1 MSEARATHWQPDP
14 LLARTPARTPNFV
27 RMPWDENNAQ
37 AFGPWRMQ
45 DKTDPTGPQTEPA
58 KNFSPSPAPADNSAE
73 HDAASGA
80 AAPDAGAPPHD
91 TSPNS
96 MGGASGAAAAGAAS
110 SEAAAAATGTA
121 TVVVG
126 GASEQELTVARQQGY
141 VLGIKDGLSKALND
155 LEAER
160 QKEREAIR
168 SLMIELRALE
178 QNPQRFFEPL
188 RRLALHLA
196 EQLVRGE
203 LTVSGQAIDRLVK
216 SCLDDLGSHDKA
228 VVVTLNPDDLQRLQA
243 LQIDTQ
249 SELRLDPD
257 PTLLPGS
264 VRVRAH
270 DAEIQDFID
279 HRLEALARRLL
290 SDPEAWLKKS
300 SLLHPHEVEP
310 LPDDT
315 PKRPWFT
322 RPVDVQDTPSKPVA
336 TAEQAEA
343 ADAPTERDAAATGA
357 QALDET
363 VPPEDAAPALPAAE
377 ALPSPAPDAAAAA
390 QDASDSTPPPAKGHK
405 PPAPKPDPEPS
416 A

>member
-1 MSEARATHWQPDP
+1 MTSTGDSASSLPVASAETVSDDM
-14 LLARTPARTPNFV
+14 TPA
-27 RMPWDENNAQ
+27 
-37 AFGPWRMQ
+37 
-45 DKTDPTGPQTEPA
+45 
-58 KNFSPSPAPADNSAE
+58 AE
-73 HDAASGA
+73 AASQPVEA
-80 AAPDAGAPPHD
+80 AADAIATDAVVDDLDAIAAEAAVDAGV
-91 TSPNS
+91 TSPV
-96 MGGASGAAAAGAAS
+96 AAT
-110 SEAAAAATGTA
+110 EQAAAAATQPGISEEELNA
-121 TVVVG
+121 RLDAAREEGRADVR
-126 GASEQELTVARQQGY
+126 ANEQEGVRAQAHQQGY
-141 VLGIKDGLSKALND
+141 DEGQAAGYAKAKDELGQQYEEKIAQLQAMMNAMQELSY
-155 LEAER
+155 
-160 QKEREAIR
+160 
-168 SLMIELRALE
+168 
-178 QNPQRFFEPL
+178 NPDAMFEPMKML
-188 RRLALHLA
+188 SVHIA

-279 HRLEALARRLL
+279 QRLEALARRLL

-310 LPDDT
+310 LPDET
-315 PKRPWFT
+315 PKRPWFS

-336 TAEQAEA
+336 TTEQAEA